1 MQRPDGEKLLYIPWD
16 FNYWAKQR
24 GSQIL
29 THIAPVIKQSLAHT
43 GLFICAPVAPATV
56 ATAKDRSEWV
66 RPSYI
71 TGATL
76 KARHT
81 RPFTVS
87 QHLARRG

>member
-1 MQRPDGEKLLYIPWD
+1 MHAVQRPEGEKLLYIPWD

-56 ATAKDRSEWV
+56 AAAKDRSEWV
-66 RPSYI
+66 RPSYV
-71 TGATL
+71 TGAPPRS
-76 KARHT
+76 RHVLV
-81 RPFTVS
+81 FTAS
-87 QHLARRG
+87 N